1 MKRIYSS
8 VLKKSAKNKSL
19 MESLAVSQEIIQYP
33 CLSSVNNSDNNSSL
47 APDPIRVWT
56 YV

>member
-8 VLKKSAKNKSL
+8 VLKKSAKKIPDGEFSCFTRNYSIP
-19 MESLAVSQEIIQYP
+19 MSVISQQFGQKK
-33 CLSSVNNSDNNSSL
+33 SSL